1 MIVFVD
7 SGVLGIL
14 TNPNKFGEARDCEQW
29 LYSLLSKGVYVC
41 SSDIC
46 DFEVRRGL
54 VLALRNKPEF
64 NGIQNL
70 DEIREIIDFLPINSS
85 LLRQAAHLWA
95 SARSQGIPTADNKS
109 LDVDIIISAHWQV
122 LKENFPGRYVVV
134 ATTNVKHLSRFTEAK
149 VWNNIKF

>member
-1 MIVFVD
+1 
-7 SGVLGIL
+7 L
-14 TNPNKFGEARDCEQW
+14 Q
-29 LYSLLSKGVYVC
+29 GVYVC

-95 SARSQGIPTADNKS
+95 SARSQGTPTADNKS

-122 LKENFPGRYVVV
+122 LKESFPGRYIVV
-134 ATTNVKHLSRFTEAK
+134 ATTNVKYLSRFTEAK